1 MMTAMQTRTRG
12 PEGPGGAVL
21 SAPVAQHRGHSWT
34 DEDRQRERLR
44 IRAKYAQRTMERR
57 VEVYFKALEMVRQR
71 ELAQS
76 MAGESPDGK
85 KTVSFL
91 VNFATY
97 FGQELFIIGNTPEL
111 GEWNPDRAVKMIWSD
126 GNNWRC
132 DITLAGKRDPK
143 VHYKYLVKDD
153 KGNINWEWGLNHEL
167 DLNIVKGRR
176 HLCSDKWGGGQQ
188 A

>member
-1 MMTAMQTRTRG
+1 MSTAQERPIDT
-12 PEGPGGAVL
+12 
-21 SAPVAQHRGHSWT
+21 AQHRPIIPHGWNQD
-34 DEDRQRERLR
+34 DERMREKLR
-44 IRAKYAQRTMERR
+44 IRAKYAQRNQERK
-57 VEVYFKALEMVRQR
+57 VEVYFKALELVRQR

-76 MAGESPDGK
+76 CVDPDGK

-97 FGQELFIIGNTPEL
+97 FGQELYIIGSTPEL
-111 GEWNPDRAVKMIWSD
+111 GEWSPDKAAKMIWSE

-132 DITLAGKRDPK
+132 DIAFTQQPRGDHI
-143 VHYKYLVKDD
+143 VQYKYLVKDD
-153 KGNINWEWGLNHEL
+153 RGNTNWEWGLNHEL
-167 DLNIVKGRR
+167 DLNLIKGRR

>member
-1 MMTAMQTRTRG
+1 MSTTQER
-12 PEGPGGAVL
+12 PID
-21 SAPVAQHRGHSWT
+21 APQPHPITPHGWNQD
-34 DEDRQRERLR
+34 DERMREKLR
-44 IRAKYAQRTMERR
+44 IRAKYAQRNQERK
-57 VEVYFKALEMVRQR
+57 VEVYFKALELVRQR

-76 MAGESPDGK
+76 CVNPDGK

-97 FGQELFIIGNTPEL
+97 FGQELYIIGNTLEL
-111 GEWNPDRAVKMIWSD
+111 GEWNPDKAAKMIWSE

-132 DITLAGKRDPK
+132 DIAFTQQPRGDHI
-143 VHYKYLVKDD
+143 VQYKYLVKDD
-153 KGNINWEWGLNHEL
+153 RGNTNWEWGLNHEL
-167 DLNIVKGRR
+167 DLNLIKGRR